1 MVIFIS
7 VNACARNGMGFDAVE
22 LYRRMP
28 EKMRDT
34 VSHVCVLN
42 ACSHA
47 GLLNEARIIF
57 DGINDKTEKVVA
69 TMVRSLLVSIQT
81 CLIKPIASLADLD
94 RLSDACVHVRSST
107 GTARSLR
114 AVSPT
119 LDDHVQYVF
128 ILSVIRWTCEN
139 N

>member
-28 EKMRDT
+28 EKIRDT

-57 DGINDKTEKVVA
+57 DGINDKSEKVVA
-69 TMVRSLLVSIQT
+69 TMVRSLLVDAHG
-81 CLIKPIASLADLD
+81 CLMKSIAS
-94 RLSDACVHVRSST
+94 SM
-107 GTARSLR
+107 
-114 AVSPT
+114 
-119 LDDHVQYVF
+119 
-128 ILSVIRWTCEN
+128 I
-139 N
+139 